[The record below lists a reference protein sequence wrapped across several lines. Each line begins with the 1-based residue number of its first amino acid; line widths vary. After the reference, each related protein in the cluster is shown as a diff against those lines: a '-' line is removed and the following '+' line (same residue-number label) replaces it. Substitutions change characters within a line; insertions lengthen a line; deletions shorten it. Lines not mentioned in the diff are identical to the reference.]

1 MSELCPPCGTSGSPS
16 MGPYQRHYYR
26 LGSVIRNTV
35 SQAQDTLCRIQ
46 LGHIQRM
53 LNNHYAKEVGDRT
66 NYHINDHETGNPIWS
81 TTPGW
86 ATEESK
92 NRGLYPKSL
101 GELCIELAQETLL
114 EGVSV
119 VPAFPGHRVAYIE
132 WTQITDRF
140 PNLEVNISISRRDI
154 QKLRETMYYK
164 KKNHCVGDG
173 IYDNTEYFQNQL
185 DQLIE
190 KERKTARLGGNP
202 ERLIEL
208 VRNA

>member
-1 MSELCPPCGTSGSPS
+1 M
-16 MGPYQRHYYR
+16 MKGPYENHYYR

-53 LNNHYAKEVGDRT
+53 LNDHYAKEVIDRT

-101 GELCIELAQETLL
+101 GELCIELAQETMRVITN
-114 EGVSV
+114 EYNT
-119 VPAFPGHRVAYIE
+119 PPGF
-132 WTQITDRF
+132 WTTW
-140 PNLEVNISISRRDI
+140 PGDI
-154 QKLRETMYYK
+154 QKLRETMYHK
-164 KKNHCVGDG
+164 HTNP
-173 IYDNTEYFQNQL
+173 
-185 DQLIE
+185 E
-190 KERKTARLGGNP
+190 KERKTARL

>member
-1 MSELCPPCGTSGSPS
+1 MDELLRFGRKTMNTRKKWSTHCWDIMPRWIKNWEDFAGK
-16 MGPYQRHYYR
+16 PYVKPKYNYP

-35 SQAQDTLCRIQ
+35 SQAQDTLCGFK
-46 LGHIQRM
+46 LGPNRRALSDYWVYYPGFHG
-53 LNNHYAKEVGDRT
+53 GDT
-66 NYHINDHETGNPIWS
+66 SNYPQ
-81 TTPGW
+81 
-86 ATEESK
+86 
-92 NRGLYPKSL
+92 SL

-154 QKLRETMYYK
+154 QKLRETMYHK
-164 KKNHCVGDG
+164 H
-173 IYDNTEYFQNQL
+173 TSP
-185 DQLIE
+185 E
-190 KERKTARLGGNP
+190 KERKTAKL

>member
-1 MSELCPPCGTSGSPS
+1 MPRWVKNWEDFAGK
-16 MGPYQRHYYR
+16 PYVKPKYNYP

-35 SQAQDTLCRIQ
+35 SQAQDTLCGFK
-46 LGHIQRM
+46 LGPNRRALSDYWVYYPGFHG
-53 LNNHYAKEVGDRT
+53 GDT
-66 NYHINDHETGNPIWS
+66 SNYPQ
-81 TTPGW
+81 
-86 ATEESK
+86 
-92 NRGLYPKSL
+92 SL

-154 QKLRETMYYK
+154 QKLRETMYHK
-164 KKNHCVGDG
+164 HTDPK
-173 IYDNTEYFQNQL
+173 Q
-185 DQLIE
+185 
-190 KERKTARLGGNP
+190 
-202 ERLIEL
+202 ERLYRLIDA

>member
-1 MSELCPPCGTSGSPS
+1 MPRWIKNWEDFAGK
-16 MGPYQRHYYR
+16 PYVKPKYNYP

-53 LNNHYAKEVGDRT
+53 LNDHYAKEVNDRT
-66 NYHINDHETGNPIWS
+66 IYHINDHETGNPIWS

-101 GELCIELAQETLL
+101 GELCIEEWQNLALGEIELLRLYHPWENDFRGYPTNYSRDEIKELRTLMY
-114 EGVSV
+114 
-119 VPAFPGHRVAYIE
+119 HKH
-132 WTQITDRF
+132 TD
-140 PNLEVNISISRRDI
+140 P
-154 QKLRETMYYK
+154 
-164 KKNHCVGDG
+164 
-173 IYDNTEYFQNQL
+173 
-185 DQLIE
+185 E
-190 KERKTARLGGNP
+190 KERKTAKS

>member
-1 MSELCPPCGTSGSPS
+1 MSELFMGS
-16 MGPYQRHYYR
+16 YQRHYYR

-35 SQAQDTLCRIQ
+35 SQAQDTLCG
-46 LGHIQRM
+46 LGKQVEEYEKWRVSD
-53 LNNHYAKEVGDRT
+53 LGPDYSGDGHAYFYNT
-66 NYHINDHETGNPIWS
+66 PAHQNFALGWWKTGAGIIVEEK
-81 TTPGW
+81 PGP
-86 ATEESK
+86 
-92 NRGLYPKSL
+92 PKSL

>member
-1 MSELCPPCGTSGSPS
+1 MDELLWFGGETMTHS
-16 MGPYQRHYYR
+16 MMKGPYENHYYR

-35 SQAQDTLCRIQ
+35 SQAQGLLCD
-46 LGHIQRM
+46 L
-53 LNNHYAKEVGDRT
+53 D
-66 NYHINDHETGNPIWS
+66 WS
-81 TTPGW
+81 RYEQGCRDSFHDMGWMGPGL
-86 ATEESK
+86 T
-92 NRGLYPKSL
+92 YPKSL

-154 QKLRETMYYK
+154 QKLRETMYHK
-164 KKNHCVGDG
+164 HTNP
-173 IYDNTEYFQNQL
+173 
-185 DQLIE
+185 E
-190 KERKTARLGGNP
+190 KERKTAKS